1 MAMYNT
7 PFGKSEIPGTTRVNA
22 MGQKVYTSGGV
33 YDSKGNPISL
43 TPINNTTLPG
53 WYTTTV
59 TPSTSQN
66 TSSIPVSATVPS
78 VAPSAGGGVG
88 GVGGIGGVV
97 GGSGAPYYQQAIDT
111 MKGGIDSANAAISNS
126 QKHIA
131 SADSD
136 LATARGS
143 AAGITDAITRVNNT
157 AESLSPYADILRNLG
172 VKTSGIG
179 SSILAGDTSGGGLAA
194 QFLNA
199 IGMAGDAALQINPDR
214 YVSMAAGDVQ
224 SSFDN
229 AQGQF
234 QRALSRQG
242 VDAASGAGMSAIR
255 KQFTQALA
263 TSLAAMKT
271 RARQAGLT
279 DQVNAL
285 TQRAGLFKDAL
296 TTGAAL
302 EQQGAENV
310 AKAAGI
316 VQAQGDMFATAGSL
330 GATQANAFA
339 NIGGVEVNL
348 GQLELKN
355 NEAVQDALQKVAAAQ
370 QAMADY
376 YAQYEI
382 ATLPTTTTEKT
393 SGWSGG
399 KYTSNKATSTQ
410 QKG

>member
-53 WYTTTV
+53 WYTTAV

-66 TSSIPVSATVPS
+66 TSSIPVSATIPS
-78 VAPSAGGGVG
+78 VTPSAGGGVG
-88 GVGGIGGVV
+88 GVGSIGGAV

-111 MKGGIDSANAAISNS
+111 MKGGLDSANAAIANS

-172 VKTSGIG
+172 IKTSGIG
-179 SSILAGDTSGGGLAA
+179 SSILSGDTSGGGLAA
-194 QFLNA
+194 QYLNA
-199 IGMAGDAALQINPDR
+199 LGLASDAALQINPDR

-242 VDAASGAGMSAIR
+242 VDAASGAGMSALR
-255 KQFTQALA
+255 RQFTQSLATALA
-263 TSLAAMKT
+263 AAKT
-271 RARQAGLT
+271 KARQAGLT
-279 DQVNAL
+279 EQVNAL
-285 TQRAGLFKDAL
+285 TQRTSMFKDAL
-296 TTGAAL
+296 ATGAAL
-302 EQQGAENV
+302 EQQGADNV

-348 GQLELKN
+348 GQLELSN
-355 NEAVQDALQKVAAAQ
+355 NKLVQDALNNVAEAQ
-370 QAMADY
+370 QAMGKY
-376 YAQYEI
+376 YADLEI
-382 ATLPTTTTEKT
+382 AQLPTEIKVSGYKGGEHYRETQTTT
-393 SGWSGG
+393 
-399 KYTSNKATSTQ
+399 
-410 QKG
+410 KG